1 MENIK
6 DEIDIVDYISRFVE
20 LKRTGS
26 TYKGLCP
33 FHAEKTPSFVVYPNA
48 GNQHYYCFGC
58 HKKGDVITFVM
69 EMEKLEYKE
78 AISKLC
84 EEYGIKNKRL
94 SYEEESKL
102 QKKKKIYEINKLV
115 ANYYY
120 KTLKE
125 NTDNVVVSYIKET
138 RKLDDETLKNFGIGY
153 STGNSIFIVEQL
165 KEKVF
170 TSNEIKESGLFFENI
185 NGSYYERFSNRI
197 VIPIQDANDNIIGF
211 GGRIIQGE
219 GAKYINSAESD
230 IYKKRLNLFA
240 INKAK
245 KTKKDEII
253 LVEGYM
259 DVISLYALGFDN
271 VVASLGTSLT
281 EEQALLI
288 KRYKNNVVVVYDSD
302 NAGIEATLKAI
313 TILNNA
319 GLNVKVLN
327 LPNAKDPDEFIKKF
341 GKEEFEK
348 LLISSNGYIDF
359 EIEYLKNKYQSINN
373 SITKKQLLDEAFE
386 RIKNINRIIDLEIY
400 IKKLS
405 QLLGIS
411 YNTIKQ
417 EIKNN
422 NISLKVDIERL
433 SFETESEFQTK
444 EIPDTKKENI
454 NEEEIAAKKTEYS
467 FEDKDMNEEF
477 SRNVDMIKELNLK
490 NKREKY
496 RILLMNFISVVAI
509 LIIITVVYKNKIDNL
524 TIYERLYNK
533 IYKDTDKEVEE
544 YVPGKE
550 YYFIDTKS
558 VPSSIIIN
566 FAVNTEEKTEYGKVD
581 YTLGSIHYFIMG
593 EEVGYIG
600 YFDEKGKIFL
610 FGNTKYEDLDIN
622 EYTNTTIKRMEHFI
636 ESCSQDMFDELYR
649 RTYDYISFNTRNAI
663 KK

>member
-313 TILNNA
+313 TIMNNA

-533 IYKDTDKEVEE
+533 IYKDTDKKVEE

-600 YFDEKGKIFL
+600 YFDEK
-610 FGNTKYEDLDIN
+610 
-622 EYTNTTIKRMEHFI
+622 
-636 ESCSQDMFDELYR
+636 
-649 RTYDYISFNTRNAI
+649 
-663 KK
+663 